1 MGNSPDQLLSAF
13 WAKSPKISLH
23 DHLDGSLRLS
33 TILDLS
39 RKLQLSL
46 PANDEHSLGLWIN
59 QACSSGSLVEYLKT
73 FSITSAVMQ
82 TASNLER
89 VAREFVL
96 DCAKDGVIY
105 AETRWAPLEHLRA
118 GLTPTTAIRAVETGL
133 RDGMNLAA
141 SQGQNIEVRQI
152 LTALRHENNS
162 LEVAKLAL
170 DNQVAGVVGFDLAGA
185 ENGFPPSRH
194 KEALDLLQNEGMPV
208 TIHAGE
214 ADGPESVRE
223 AVEVGYAKRIGHGV
237 RIAEDISVD
246 EGQISLGIYAEFVK
260 QSGVTLE
267 IAPRSN
273 LQTETSI
280 IFGPSLKTH
289 PFDLLYRAGF
299 RVTVNP
305 DNRLMSASNITSEL
319 IDLAANF
326 DYKGRDLQAFQENA
340 LDRVFCDEATK
351 SDLSAVMRSFNWAS
365 LQLI

>member
-1 MGNSPDQLLSAF
+1 MGNSHDQQLRDFSAR
-13 WAKSPKISLH
+13 SPKISLH

-59 QACSSGSLVEYLKT
+59 QSCSSGSLIDYLKT

-82 TASNLER
+82 NASNLER

-118 GLTPTTAIRAVETGL
+118 GLTPTTAIKAVETGL
-133 RDGMNLAA
+133 RDGMISAA
-141 SQGQNIEVRQI
+141 SEGKEIEVRQI

-170 DNQVAGVVGFDLAGA
+170 DNQVSGVVGFDLAGP
-185 ENGFPPSRH
+185 ENGFPPSLH
-194 KEALDLLQNEGMPV
+194 KEALELLQKEGMPV

-214 ADGPESVRE
+214 ADGPASVRE

-246 EGQISLGIYAEFVK
+246 GKKISLGTYAEFVK

-267 IAPRSN
+267 IAPKSN
-273 LQTETSI
+273 LQTEASI

-305 DNRLMSASNITSEL
+305 DNRLMSSSNITSEL
-319 IDLAANF
+319 FDLAANF

-340 LDRVFCDEATK
+340 LDRVFCDEPTK
-351 SDLSAVMRSFNWAS
+351 KDLARV
-365 LQLI
+365 LQNFDWSTLQ